1 LRGNL
6 LQRNRYIL
14 YHEFDSI
21 FFQYLDFLNFCDIY
35 NSMYPD
41 YILKLYK
48 SFENYDNRKYISYI
62 NDFLD
67 FYKENLSDIEKIRNS
82 FEFYDIDEI

>member
-1 LRGNL
+1 
-6 LQRNRYIL
+6 
-14 YHEFDSI
+14 
-21 FFQYLDFLNFCDIY
+21 
-35 NSMYPD
+35 MYPD